1 MAAIRAKT
9 GRSLRVQ
16 IDPLPNILLRRTYL
30 IIQPD
35 LVESVATLLS
45 TSMNV
50 HGVRRILTFNIE
62 DFARYDIEAIHPV
75 SLLS

>member
-1 MAAIRAKT
+1 VAAIRAKT

-16 IDPLPNILLRRTYL
+16 IDPPNILLRRTYL

-50 HGVRRILTFNIE
+50 HGDRRILTFNIE

>member
-9 GRSLRVQ
+9 GPSLRVQ
-16 IDPLPNILLRRTYL
+16 IDPPNILLRRTYL

>member
-1 MAAIRAKT
+1 
-9 GRSLRVQ
+9 V
-16 IDPLPNILLRRTYL
+16 
-30 IIQPD
+30 
-35 LVESVATLLS
+35 VESVASLLS